1 MVPPPR
7 PGWWPVGWRGRVA
20 GELTDAPGRAAVGP
34 DRHDGVVGSPTIVLL
49 HGQPDSSASF
59 WALRRELRRRLP
71 AGVRIWAPDRP
82 GYGANR
88 APATDFAGNV
98 RWLRGWLSALR
109 PGPTVLLGHSWAG
122 GVAAL
127 AAADP
132 DFATQQHQPEHR
144 PDHQPAASLAGL
156 VLLSSVGPD
165 CLLRIDPV
173 LAAPVVGD
181 LIAFG
186 TLRMGR
192 AWVTRRM
199 RALIVDGQSPPDR
212 PFALASGMAMRS
224 RPVWRSFLTEQ
235 RALIRELP
243 DITGALGRITAPAQV
258 ISGRQDHLIP
268 GRTPRALLAAI
279 PHASG
284 HQVDGGHDLQLR
296 RPAEV
301 AELVAGFAAPL
312 LAAR

>member
-1 MVPPPR
+1 
-7 PGWWPVGWRGRVA
+7 
-20 GELTDAPGRAAVGP
+20 
-34 DRHDGVVGSPTIVLL
+34 VGSPTIVLL

-71 AGVRIWAPDRP
+71 AAVRIWAPDRP

-98 RWLRGWLSALR
+98 RWLRRWLSELR

-122 GVAAL
+122 GLAAL

-132 DFATQQHQPEHR
+132 DFAAPQHQPDQPDQPDHH
-144 PDHQPAASLAGL
+144 PDHQAAASLAGL

-173 LAAPVVGD
+173 LAAPVIGD

-186 TLRMGR
+186 ALRMGR
-192 AWVTRRM
+192 VWVTRRV
-199 RALIVDGQSPPDR
+199 RALVVDGQSPPDR

-243 DITGALGRITAPAQV
+243 DITGALGRIIAPAQV
-258 ISGRQDHLIP
+258 ISGRQDQLIP

-284 HQVDGGHDLQLR
+284 HEVDGGHDLQLR

-301 AELVAGFAAPL
+301 AELVAAFAAPL
-312 LAAR
+312 LAAG